1 MGFAT
6 PLALLLGLLIAGP
19 IIAHLRR
26 QRRLPVHPLPTLR
39 LLEKALAEQRRRFVV
54 RDRALLVLRILAVL
68 AVALAVAGPFFWTD
82 AAFGDGRATSLTV
95 VLDDSASMETV
106 FEDAQ
111 DRAIATLD
119 ALDTDS
125 RITVVAAGAPARVL
139 GSELS
144 VAAARSLIR
153 EQRVSDR
160 STDLVGAARA
170 ARGSASMIPRLL
182 VLSDFPAGQETEWP
196 RIESAFEVLRESGP
210 NRALLEAESIPDPT
224 RGGALSLRVRAFG
237 PPGTAEVRA
246 FDEEGELLAR
256 ADLTFDDV
264 RQGTLTLALP
274 AASGPLRVEL
284 EAAEGEGR
292 LRDNTRW
299 LAAASSGQ
307 QVLIVEGLP
316 ATQSSRYLQRALRLV
331 PNVGGQA
338 IAPRVVDET
347 RVA

>member
-170 ARGSASMIPRLL
+170 AR
-182 VLSDFPAGQETEWP
+182 
-196 RIESAFEVLRESGP
+196 
-210 NRALLEAESIPDPT
+210 
-224 RGGALSLRVRAFG
+224 
-237 PPGTAEVRA
+237 
-246 FDEEGELLAR
+246 
-256 ADLTFDDV
+256 
-264 RQGTLTLALP
+264 
-274 AASGPLRVEL
+274 
-284 EAAEGEGR
+284 
-292 LRDNTRW
+292 
-299 LAAASSGQ
+299 
-307 QVLIVEGLP
+307 
-316 ATQSSRYLQRALRLV
+316 
-331 PNVGGQA
+331 
-338 IAPRVVDET
+338 
-347 RVA
+347 